1 MEVLVTGA
9 TGFIGSFVAEYFAS
23 KGYSVRCTVR
33 RTSNLR
39 WVENKGFKLYYS
51 NFDTPESLREAV
63 EGVELV
69 LHIAGTI
76 AAKDYNGYLKGNRD
90 STYNLLRACEM
101 FNPKIRK
108 FLYVSSLT
116 AVGPAKSLSEPV
128 DETSECVPITKYGQ
142 SKLEGEKEVLN
153 FKNLFPV
160 TIVRLPAIYGPRD
173 TALLDMFK
181 VVYKGIAPLVGFNKK
196 YLSLLYCDDAVEGI
210 YLAATSSNSS
220 GEIFFIT
227 SEVFYTWEE
236 LIDCMIEVSGRNALK
251 VRIPEFLVY
260 TAGFI
265 SEMFG
270 KMNGKVPVFNVE
282 KARDF
287 VQDYWICSPQKA
299 ISKLGFRQ
307 KVQPKDGFKVTF
319 EWYLKNGWIK

>member
-33 RTSNLR
+33 PTSNLR
-39 WVENKGFKLYYS
+39 WVENKGYKLVYS
-51 NFDTPESLREAV
+51 NFESPENLKEAV
-63 EGVELV
+63 EGVDLV
-69 LHIAGTI
+69 LHVAGVI

-90 STYNLLRACEM
+90 STYNLLRACEKY
-101 FNPKIRK
+101 NPNLRK

-116 AVGPAKSLSEPV
+116 VVGPAKSLSEPV
-128 DETSECVPITKYGQ
+128 DETTECKPITRYGQ

-153 FKNLFPV
+153 FKDIFPV

-181 VVYKGIAPLVGFNKK
+181 VVYKGIAPLVGFKKK
-196 YLSLLYCDDAVEGI
+196 YLSLLHSDDAVEGI

-220 GEIFFIT
+220 GEIFFIS
-227 SEVFYTWEE
+227 SESFYSWDE
-236 LIDCMIEVSGRNALK
+236 LIDWMVEVSGKKALK
-251 VRIPEFLVY
+251 IRIPESLVY
-260 TAGFI
+260 TAGFL
-265 SEMFG
+265 SELLG
-270 KMNGKVPVFNVE
+270 KVNGKVPMFNLE

-287 VQDYWICSPQKA
+287 VQDFWICSPRKA
-299 ISKLGFRQ
+299 MAKLGFRQ
-307 KVQPKDGFKVTF
+307 KIQPKDGFKSTF